1 MTLRELSTAIVN
13 KKQAKIPE
21 HCRSYKRLSDGSAND
36 LTTAILAY
44 FDLKGVK
51 AWRQKSEGRY
61 LRPEYQHNVLG
72 HRIETSKGKFIPGSK
87 ASKGIGDI
95 AAILPRS
102 GKFLSVEVKFGK
114 DRQSE
119 DQIAFQ
125 KSVEESGAIYL
136 LAKNWDGFIV
146 EISKYL

>member
-1 MTLRELSTAIVN
+1 MTLKELTIAIVN

-21 HCRSYKRLSDGSAND
+21 HCRSYKRFSDGSAND

-44 FDLKGVK
+44 FDLKDIK
-51 AWRQKSEGRY
+51 AWRQRSEGRY

-72 HRIETSKGKFIPGSK
+72 GRVEISKGKFIPGSK

-95 AAILPRS
+95 AAILPG

-125 KSVEESGAIYL
+125 KSVEASGAIYL
-136 LAKNWDGFIV
+136 LAKNWDGFVHQI
-146 EISKYL
+146 EKYL